1 MSVGNGSVA
10 MALEGGYELMSL
22 CASAE
27 ACMKAL
33 LGLEVHTHNKSCPGW
48 CCYALAFH
56 PLIRVCSVYY
66 MSGTSLSLSLSVILH
81 EWNLSLSL
89 LYYMSGTS
97 LSFSV
102 ILHEWNLSLSLLY
115 YMSGT
120 SLSLC
125 VYYMSGTSLG
135 MYHTCVRVH
144 TSCTLHR
151 RCSM

>member
-1 MSVGNGSVA
+1 

-48 CCYALAFH
+48 CCFVCYALAFH

-66 MSGTSLSLSLSVILH
+66 TSGTSLFLCYITRVEPLSLSVILHEWNISLLH

-89 LYYMSGTS
+89 LYYMSRTSLYYTSGTS
-97 LSFSV
+97 LSITRVEPLSL
-102 ILHEWNLSLSLLY
+102 LHEWNLSLSLLH
-115 YMSGT
+115 YMSRT
-120 SLSLC
+120 SLFLC
-125 VYYMSGTSLG
+125 YIT
-135 MYHTCVRVH
+135 
-144 TSCTLHR
+144 
-151 RCSM
+151 